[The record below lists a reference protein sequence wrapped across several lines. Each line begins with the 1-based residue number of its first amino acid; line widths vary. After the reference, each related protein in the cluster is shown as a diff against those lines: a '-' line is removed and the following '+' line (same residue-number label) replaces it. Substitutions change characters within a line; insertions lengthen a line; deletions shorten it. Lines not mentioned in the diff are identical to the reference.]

1 MKKIF
6 VAIVLA
12 AVSQSVLGFSILS
25 YNIRY
30 NNPNDGLDAWENRK
44 EEVYSYVFS
53 GKYDVIGLQEV
64 QKNQLDFLQSKPNEY
79 SVYGVGR
86 EDGKE
91 KGEYCPVFYNKKKFE
106 LISSET
112 RWLSET
118 PFKPSKGWDADF
130 ERVVTIVK
138 FREIKSGEFFYFF
151 NTHWDHVGVKARE
164 ESALLI
170 TLWAQELKT
179 ECANIILV
187 GDLNATVADKAVRS
201 LDFMFKDACP
211 SSKHSVSTFNGFE
224 MKAKP
229 NAHIDHVR
237 HSHGGWKASH
247 YKIRFPKT
255 KAGRQLSDHF
265 PVSATFAF
273 KK

>member
-1 MKKIF
+1 MKKIL
-6 VAIVLA
+6 VLLVLILFCHNVGA
-12 AVSQSVLGFSILS
+12 FSVLS

-30 NNPNDGLDAWENRK
+30 NNPNDGLDAWDNRK

-53 GKYDVIGLQEV
+53 GQYDIIGLQEV

-91 KGEYCPVFYNKKKFE
+91 KGEYCPIFYNKKKFE
-106 LISSET
+106 LVSSET

-138 FREIKSGEFFYFF
+138 LKELKSRKFFYFF

-187 GDLNATVADKAVRS
+187 GDLNATVADKAVSS
-201 LDFMFKDACP
+201 LHFMFMDACP
-211 SSKHSVSTFNGFE
+211 NAKHDVSTFNAFE
-224 MKAKP
+224 MKGKQ
-229 NAHIDHVR
+229 NAHIDHILYSKDV
-237 HSHGGWKASH
+237 WKVNK

>member
-1 MKKIF
+1 MKKNLVLVVLIIF
-6 VAIVLA
+6 CQNVW
-12 AVSQSVLGFSILS
+12 GFSVLS

-30 NNPNDGLDAWENRK
+30 NNPNDGADAWDNRK
-44 EEVYSYVFS
+44 EELYSYVFS

-91 KGEYCPVFYNKKKFE
+91 KGEYCPVFYNRNKFE
-106 LISSET
+106 LVSSET

-138 FREIKSGEFFYFF
+138 LKELKSGKFFYFF

-179 ECANIILV
+179 EGPNIILV
-187 GDLNATVADKAVRS
+187 GDLNATLADQAVRS

-211 SSKHSVSTFNGFE
+211 DSKQGISTFNAFE
-224 MKAKP
+224 MKGKP
-229 NAHIDHVR
+229 NAHIDHIRYSKAV
-237 HSHGGWKASH
+237 WKVNK

-255 KAGRQLSDHF
+255 EAGRQLSDHF